1 MEGLT
6 SGGCACL
13 IETHEVVVEKKAE
26 ALWRQLL
33 TPMQYHVLR
42 GHLSV
47 MEWVEMVCATS
58 DGCVFPDGS
67 APLGSRYGI
76 HSASLTFGSG

>member
-13 IETHEVVVEKKAE
+13 IETHEVVVEKKTGT
-26 ALWRQLL
+26 LWRQFLI
-33 TPMQYHVLR
+33 PMQHHVLCEHPSGMR
-42 GHLSV
+42 WAEV
-47 MEWVEMVCATS
+47 VCATS
-58 DGCVFPDGS
+58 DRCVFPDGS
-67 APLGSRYGI
+67 VPLCSRCGI